1 MPSLKAFVSHSSH
14 DSEYVLQVCAYLK
27 RHMQVFAYEDHQ
39 HEGSFVQKIFTE
51 LDGSQA
57 VIAFISQHS
66 EASAFVKH
74 EIETAVVW
82 KLSLIHI

>member
-51 LDGSQA
+51 LD
-57 VIAFISQHS
+57 
-66 EASAFVKH
+66 
-74 EIETAVVW
+74 
-82 KLSLIHI
+82 